1 MAAYAATVTS
11 PMKDAERIS
20 RSLGIYSGTVN
31 ISNYNAALVEIT
43 GITRYFKTGTG
54 TIVSVVANGPTA
66 NGYDLAWNYASG
78 AFKAFAPTNIVFSGS
93 ATGANVTWSS
103 ALNAFQAVSAEGT
116 HIAEGIESAD
126 DTDLGAVSFVAI
138 GFI

>member
-11 PMKDAERIS
+11 KMKDAERIS
-20 RSLGIYSGTVN
+20 RSLGVYAGTVN

-43 GITRYFKTGTG
+43 GISRYFLTGTG

-66 NGYDLAWNYASG
+66 NGYNLAWNYASN
-78 AFKAFAPTNIVFSGS
+78 AFKAYAPTNIVFSGS
-93 ATGANVTWSS
+93 ATGANVTWDS
-103 ALNAFQAVSAEGT
+103 ALNAFQAVSKAGTHLAEGK
-116 HIAEGIESAD
+116 EVAD
-126 DTDLGAVSFVAI
+126 NTDLGTVTFVAI